1 MSLES
6 EILQS
11 SHVVAVVGLSGDMT
25 KPSYRVADYLKNNG
39 YKIIPVNPKEKFLM
53 GEISYPN
60 LISIPV
66 SIDVVNI
73 FRRSE
78 DVLQI
83 VEDAINVNAKAVWM
97 QEGVINIEAAEKAKR
112 AGIKVVSDKC
122 IRKELIRIKEKE
134 KGVTNENH

>member
-11 SHVVAVVGLSGDMT
+11 SHVVAVVGLSRDMT
-25 KPSYRVADYLKNNG
+25 KPSYRVAEYLKNNG
-39 YKIIPVNPKEKFLM
+39 YKIIPVNPREKILM
-53 GEISYPN
+53 GEVSYPN

-73 FRRSE
+73 FRHSE
-78 DVLQI
+78 DVLPI
-83 VEDAINVNAKAVWM
+83 VEEAINIKVKSVWM
-97 QEGVINIEAAEKAKR
+97 QEGIVNNEAAEKAKR

-122 IRKELIRIKEKE
+122 MRKELIRIKE
-134 KGVTNENH
+134 NA

>member
-11 SHVVAVVGLSGDMT
+11 CHVVAVVGLSRDVT
-25 KPSYRVADYLKNNG
+25 KPSHRVADYLKNNG

-53 GEISYPN
+53 GEVSYPN

-73 FRRSE
+73 FRHSE
-78 DVLQI
+78 DVLPI
-83 VEDAINVNAKAVWM
+83 VEEAINIKVKAVWM
-97 QEGVINIEAAEKAKR
+97 QEGIVNVVAAEKAKL

-122 IRKELIRIKEKE
+122 MRKELIRIKEKE
-134 KGVTNENH
+134 